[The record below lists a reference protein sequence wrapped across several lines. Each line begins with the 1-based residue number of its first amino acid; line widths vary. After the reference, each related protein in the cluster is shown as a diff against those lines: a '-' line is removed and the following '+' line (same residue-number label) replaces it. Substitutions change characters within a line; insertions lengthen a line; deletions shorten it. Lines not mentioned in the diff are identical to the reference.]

1 MKREFK
7 SGEVVLEVYDASLR
21 IVMDRLLPPYEDNGE
36 CSYTINIA
44 GNENFGGGFPREYV
58 EKQVDEYLDTI
69 RDFIIE
75 GLISKGN
82 IKRINME
89 GYKLNV
95 EMAEELIPML
105 LYEMVNN
112 DVITEE
118 QANEVLNTV
127 FDECL
132 ESNIEAKE

>member
-1 MKREFK
+1 
-7 SGEVVLEVYDASLR
+7 
-21 IVMDRLLPPYEDNGE
+21 
-36 CSYTINIA
+36 
-44 GNENFGGGFPREYV
+44 
-58 EKQVDEYLDTI
+58 
-69 RDFIIE
+69 
-75 GLISKGN
+75 
-82 IKRINME
+82 ME

-118 QANEVLNTV
+118 QANEV

>member
-1 MKREFK
+1 
-7 SGEVVLEVYDASLR
+7 
-21 IVMDRLLPPYEDNGE
+21 
-36 CSYTINIA
+36 
-44 GNENFGGGFPREYV
+44 
-58 EKQVDEYLDTI
+58 
-69 RDFIIE
+69 
-75 GLISKGN
+75 
-82 IKRINME
+82 ME

-132 ESNIEAKE
+132 ESNIEAKEEVNTYSLGARHNLSNSTLNGRRFCFLSLHSLHIGIMYLNCGKNTSSTCPPTIMLLSLVLGNTLLRNISLWQLGQNITER

>member
-1 MKREFK
+1 
-7 SGEVVLEVYDASLR
+7 
-21 IVMDRLLPPYEDNGE
+21 
-36 CSYTINIA
+36 
-44 GNENFGGGFPREYV
+44 V

-82 IKRINME
+82 IKWINME

>member
-21 IVMDRLLPPYEDNGE
+21 IVMDRLLPPYEENGE

-44 GNENFGGGFPREYV
+44 GNENFGGGFPRKYV

-82 IKRINME
+82 IK
-89 GYKLNV
+89 
-95 EMAEELIPML
+95 
-105 LYEMVNN
+105 
-112 DVITEE
+112 
-118 QANEVLNTV
+118 
-127 FDECL
+127 
-132 ESNIEAKE
+132 

>member
-44 GNENFGGGFPREYV
+44 GNENFGGGFRREYV

-82 IKRINME
+82 IK
-89 GYKLNV
+89 
-95 EMAEELIPML
+95 
-105 LYEMVNN
+105 
-112 DVITEE
+112 
-118 QANEVLNTV
+118 
-127 FDECL
+127 
-132 ESNIEAKE
+132 

>member
-1 MKREFK
+1 MLLKALNRTLEEYNIPKEEFWEDPYGFIDKLEDEDLKWLLLMEMEGLITGIMKREFK

-21 IVMDRLLPPYEDNGE
+21 IVMDRLLPPYKDNGD

-82 IKRINME
+82 NHKSD
-89 GYKLNV
+89 K
-95 EMAEELIPML
+95 
-105 LYEMVNN
+105 
-112 DVITEE
+112 
-118 QANEVLNTV
+118 
-127 FDECL
+127 
-132 ESNIEAKE
+132 

>member
-1 MKREFK
+1 
-7 SGEVVLEVYDASLR
+7 
-21 IVMDRLLPPYEDNGE
+21 
-36 CSYTINIA
+36 
-44 GNENFGGGFPREYV
+44 
-58 EKQVDEYLDTI
+58 
-69 RDFIIE
+69 
-75 GLISKGN
+75 
-82 IKRINME
+82 ME

-132 ESNIEAKE
+132 ESNIEAKSRLIPTLLEPDTICLIQL

>member
-21 IVMDRLLPPYEDNGE
+21 IVMDHLLPPYEENGE
-36 CSYTINIA
+36 CSYTMNIA
-44 GNENFGGGFPREYV
+44 GNENFGGGFPRKYV

-82 IKRINME
+82 IK
-89 GYKLNV
+89 
-95 EMAEELIPML
+95 
-105 LYEMVNN
+105 
-112 DVITEE
+112 
-118 QANEVLNTV
+118 
-127 FDECL
+127 
-132 ESNIEAKE
+132 

>member
-1 MKREFK
+1 M
-7 SGEVVLEVYDASLR
+7 LT
-21 IVMDRLLPPYEDNGE
+21 DNGE

-82 IKRINME
+82 IK
-89 GYKLNV
+89 
-95 EMAEELIPML
+95 
-105 LYEMVNN
+105 
-112 DVITEE
+112 
-118 QANEVLNTV
+118 
-127 FDECL
+127 
-132 ESNIEAKE
+132 

>member
-21 IVMDRLLPPYEDNGE
+21 IVMDRLLPPYED
-36 CSYTINIA
+36 
-44 GNENFGGGFPREYV
+44 NENFGGGFPREYV

-82 IKRINME
+82 IK
-89 GYKLNV
+89 
-95 EMAEELIPML
+95 
-105 LYEMVNN
+105 
-112 DVITEE
+112 
-118 QANEVLNTV
+118 
-127 FDECL
+127 
-132 ESNIEAKE
+132 

>member
-1 MKREFK
+1 
-7 SGEVVLEVYDASLR
+7 
-21 IVMDRLLPPYEDNGE
+21 
-36 CSYTINIA
+36 
-44 GNENFGGGFPREYV
+44 
-58 EKQVDEYLDTI
+58 
-69 RDFIIE
+69 
-75 GLISKGN
+75 
-82 IKRINME
+82 ME

-118 QANEVLNTV
+118 QANEVLTTV

>member
-1 MKREFK
+1 M
-7 SGEVVLEVYDASLR
+7 
-21 IVMDRLLPPYEDNGE
+21 
-36 CSYTINIA
+36 
-44 GNENFGGGFPREYV
+44 

-82 IKRINME
+82 IKWINME

>member
-21 IVMDRLLPPYEDNGE
+21 IVMDRLLPPYEDNGD

-82 IKRINME
+82 NHKSTYRI
-89 GYKLNV
+89 
-95 EMAEELIPML
+95 
-105 LYEMVNN
+105 
-112 DVITEE
+112 
-118 QANEVLNTV
+118 
-127 FDECL
+127 
-132 ESNIEAKE
+132 

>member
-82 IKRINME
+82 IKWINME

>member
-21 IVMDRLLPPYEDNGE
+21 IVMDHLLPPYEENGE

-44 GNENFGGGFPREYV
+44 GNENFGGGFPRKYV

-75 GLISKGN
+75 GVASVSVISSLMKSVSD
-82 IKRINME
+82 M
-89 GYKLNV
+89 
-95 EMAEELIPML
+95 
-105 LYEMVNN
+105 
-112 DVITEE
+112 
-118 QANEVLNTV
+118 LNTM
-127 FDECL
+127 
-132 ESNIEAKE
+132 NQ